1 MGYHITIM
9 RAQSN
14 PILIEE
20 VARAIGRMAGRLAF
34 DSDAQPDPQV
44 YEPGKD
50 LESEIML
57 FEDGELWAKTP
68 SSEFLALMIE
78 LAGLLGARVRGDE
91 LETYR
96 TVEQTY
102 SHPDDRELIAEA
114 EAMSQRMLRQQRRRD
129 WIARI
134 ATVSVLALLGLMYS
148 AFAQASCHAALQ
160 QRLPQS
166 GTVIFGE
173 MHGTWAG
180 QAHRLPQQ
188 RSPL

>member
-148 AFAQASCHAALQ
+148 AFAQASWHAALQ
-160 QRLPQS
+160 QRLPQA
-166 GTVIFGE
+166 GTVNSAE
-173 MHGTWAG
+173 MHVTWAG
-180 QAHRLPQQ
+180 QAHRLRQQ
-188 RSPL
+188 GSPL